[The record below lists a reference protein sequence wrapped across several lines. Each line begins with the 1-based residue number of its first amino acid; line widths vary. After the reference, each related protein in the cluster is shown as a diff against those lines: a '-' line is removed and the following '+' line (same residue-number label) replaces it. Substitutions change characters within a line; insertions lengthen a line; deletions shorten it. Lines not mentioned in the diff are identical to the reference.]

1 MCGPVLLSWFLC
13 GFRRRYSLVVLHDDV
28 PRRGPQTLLT
38 TILLHQQH
46 LWTLL
51 LEETGDTD
59 YTNILYTPSGMYTQ
73 IKHGVFTH
81 PHYV

>member
-1 MCGPVLLSWFLC
+1 VLLSWFLC
-13 GFRRRYSLVVLHDDV
+13 GFRRRYSLVVLHDH
-28 PRRGPQTLLT
+28 GPLRVAQTLFTPL
-38 TILLHQQH
+38 LLHQQH

-51 LEETGDTD
+51 LEETGDRD
-59 YTNILYTPSGMYTQ
+59 YTDILYTPSGTYTQ